1 MRRLILAASA
11 VVLLSTC
18 SDSSNTQSDP
28 IDNTPP
34 PQAENMAPTERRATP
49 QSGSGYE
56 APVNN
61 AAGATNQQPTE
72 PPKP

>member
-1 MRRLILAASA
+1 MKQMIIALSAAA
-11 VVLLSTC
+11 LLTAC

-34 PQAENMAPTERRATP
+34 PQAGNTAPTERRATP

-56 APVNN
+56 APVQNP
-61 AAGATNQQPTE
+61 AGATNRQPTE
-72 PPKP
+72 TPKP